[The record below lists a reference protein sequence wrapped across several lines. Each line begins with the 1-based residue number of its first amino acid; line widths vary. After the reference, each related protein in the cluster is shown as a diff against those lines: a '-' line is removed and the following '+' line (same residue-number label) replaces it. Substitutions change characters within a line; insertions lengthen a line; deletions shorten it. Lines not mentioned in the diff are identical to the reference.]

1 MNIQIMGT
9 RKNRN
14 TQKAERWFK
23 ERGIPYQ
30 IRLLDEKGI
39 SPRELDAVLSK
50 HTPEDILDTDSKEY
64 RRKGLSYM
72 EFDAREEILEEP
84 LLLKMPLVRNGSS
97 VTVGIEEKIW
107 KQWIE
112 QA

>member
-30 IRLLDEKGI
+30 IRLLNEKGI
-39 SPRELDAVLSK
+39 SPRELDAVLAK
-50 HTPEDILDTDSKEY
+50 YPAEDILDTQSKSY
-64 RRKGLSYM
+64 TRKGLAYM

-84 LLLKMPLVRNGSS
+84 LLLKMPIVRNGSN
-97 VTVGIEEKIW
+97 VTVGVADDVW
-107 KQWIE
+107 KNWVE
-112 QA
+112 NT